1 MNIRLILFGLAA
13 STALCAVPGTTCA
26 QANVRNDTDHDRILF
41 GGFVAKDQSFTGLIP
56 FGWQVQVANLQHF
69 LLTSLQNEKVWVDVW
84 EVPMDAQSLARMSQA
99 DPLANAGQIY
109 SPPLA
114 PIDVLKQLYPRFAQG
129 TVQNLSV
136 LPKSNTVSAPS
147 GVQAGVFDYRYL
159 YQGQFPYEGEMLI
172 TTLPPTHLPLVNYW
186 NIITLGGE
194 GPAEFFRKNKAL
206 YVCVLDHLKYN
217 QPVLNQAAREP
228 FDRMWENDP
237 EYNKRM
243 DDLITSLGQGD
254 EHTFEEPNGARHT
267 IYGPL
272 PGPEEKY
279 WWCGGNIYRIGRRSY
294 KPDVGCGPLQQV
306 VH

>member
-13 STALCAVPGTTCA
+13 STALCALPGTTRA
-26 QANVRNDTDHDRILF
+26 QAKVRNDTDHDRILF
-41 GGFVAKDQSFTGLIP
+41 GDFVAQDKSFTGLIP
-56 FGWQVQVANLQHF
+56 FDWQVQAASLRHF
-69 LLTSLQNEKVWVDVW
+69 LLTSGHNEKVWVDVW
-84 EVPMDAQSLARMSQA
+84 DVPMDAQSLAVTSQLN
-99 DPLANAGQIY
+99 PLSNAKQIY

-114 PIDVLKQLYPRFAQG
+114 PIDVLRQLYPRFAQG

-136 LPKSNTVSAPS
+136 LKSNTVPAP
-147 GVQAGVFDYRYL
+147 GGMQEGVFDYGYL
-159 YQGQFPYEGEMLI
+159 YQGQRERPYKGEMLI
-172 TTLPPTHLPLVNYW
+172 LTLPPTHTPFVNYW

-194 GPAEFFRKNKAL
+194 GPAEFFQKNKAL
-206 YVCVLDHLKYN
+206 YVCVLNHLKYN
-217 QPVLNQAAREP
+217 QPVLNQSAREP
-228 FDRMWENDP
+228 FGRMWENDP

-254 EHTFEEPNGARHT
+254 EHTFEEANGARHT

-279 WWCGGNIYRIGRRSY
+279 WWCGGNIYRIDRLR
-294 KPDVGCGPLQQV
+294 PDSGCDPLKQV